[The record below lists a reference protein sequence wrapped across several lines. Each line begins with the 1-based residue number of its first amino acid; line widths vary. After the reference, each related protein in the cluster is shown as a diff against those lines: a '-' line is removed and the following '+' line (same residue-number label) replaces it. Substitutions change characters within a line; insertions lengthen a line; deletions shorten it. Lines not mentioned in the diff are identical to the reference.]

1 MRGYLM
7 VFLITFLAEMGDKTQ
22 ISTLL
27 FSSNKEI
34 NCLGIL
40 AAASCALTLATFF
53 AVVIGSELDRL
64 VSTKTIKVVSGVGF
78 IGIGVW
84 SLLTAK

>member
-1 MRGYLM
+1 MRGYLT

-34 NCLGIL
+34 SRWGIL
-40 AAASCALTLATFF
+40 VAASCALTLATVL
-53 AVVIGSELDRL
+53 AVIVGSELDRF
-64 VSTKTIKVVSGVGF
+64 VSAKTIKLITGIGF
-78 IGIGVW
+78 IGIGIW
-84 SLLTAK
+84 SLLTVK

>member
-1 MRGYLM
+1 M

-34 NCLGIL
+34 NRWGIL
-40 AAASCALTLATFF
+40 AAASCALTLATFL
-53 AVVIGSELDRL
+53 AVVIGSELDRF
-64 VSTKTIKVVSGVGF
+64 VSVRTIKVVSGIGF
-78 IGIGVW
+78 IGIGIW
-84 SLLTAK
+84 TLLMAK

>member
-1 MRGYLM
+1 VRGYLM

-34 NCLGIL
+34 NRWGIL
-40 AAASCALTLATFF
+40 AAASCALTMATFL
-53 AVVIGSELDRL
+53 AVVIGSELDRF
-64 VSTKTIKVVSGVGF
+64 VSAKTIKLISGIGF
-78 IGIGVW
+78 IGIGIYMLW
-84 SLLTAK
+84 MAK

>member
-1 MRGYLM
+1 M

-34 NCLGIL
+34 NRWGIL
-40 AAASCALTLATFF
+40 AAASCALSLATFL
-53 AVVIGSELDRL
+53 AVVIGSELDRF
-64 VSTKTIKVVSGVGF
+64 VSVRTIKVVSGIGF
-78 IGIGVW
+78 IGIGIW
-84 SLLTAK
+84 TLLMAK

>member
-1 MRGYLM
+1 M

-34 NCLGIL
+34 NRWGIL

-53 AVVIGSELDRL
+53 AVIIGSELDRF
-64 VSTKTIKVVSGVGF
+64 VSARTIKLISGIGF
-78 IGIGVW
+78 IGIGIW
-84 SLLTAK
+84 TLLTAK

>member
-1 MRGYLM
+1 MKAYLM

-34 NCLGIL
+34 NRWGVLV
-40 AAASCALTLATFF
+40 AASCALTLATVL
-53 AVVIGSELDRL
+53 AVIVGSELDRF
-64 VSTKTIKVVSGVGF
+64 VSAKTIKLITGIGF
-78 IGIGVW
+78 IGIGIW
-84 SLLTAK
+84 SLLTA

>member
-1 MRGYLM
+1 MKGYLM

-34 NCLGIL
+34 NRWGIL

-53 AVVIGSELDRL
+53 AVVIGSELDRFI
-64 VSTKTIKVVSGVGF
+64 SARTIKVVSGIGF
-78 IGIGVW
+78 IGIGIYTLW
-84 SLLTAK
+84 IAK

>member
-1 MRGYLM
+1 MKAYLM

-34 NCLGIL
+34 NRWGIL
-40 AAASCALTLATFF
+40 AAASCALTMATFL
-53 AVVIGSELDRL
+53 AVVIGSELDRF
-64 VSTKTIKVVSGVGF
+64 VSTKTIKVVSGIGF
-78 IGIGVW
+78 IGIGIYTLW
-84 SLLTAK
+84 MAK

>member
-34 NCLGIL
+34 NRWGIL
-40 AAASCALTLATFF
+40 AAASCALTMATFL
-53 AVVIGSELDRL
+53 AVVIGSELDRF
-64 VSTKTIKVVSGVGF
+64 VSARTIKVISGIGF
-78 IGIGVW
+78 IGIGIW
-84 SLLTAK
+84 TLLTAK

>member
-1 MRGYLM
+1 VKGYLM
-7 VFLITFLAEMGDKTQ
+7 VFFITFLAKMGDKTQ

-34 NCLGIL
+34 NRWGVL

-53 AVVIGSELDRL
+53 AVIIGSELDRF
-64 VSTKTIKVVSGVGF
+64 VSARTIKVISGIGF
-78 IGIGVW
+78 IGIGI
-84 SLLTAK
+84 

>member
-1 MRGYLM
+1 MRCYLM

-34 NCLGIL
+34 NRWGIL
-40 AAASCALTLATFF
+40 TAASCALTLVTFF
-53 AVVIGSELDRL
+53 AVIIGSELDRL
-64 VSTKTIKVVSGVGF
+64 VSARTIKVVSGVGF
-78 IGIGVW
+78 IGIGIW
-84 SLLTAK
+84 TLLTAK

>member
-1 MRGYLM
+1 VKGYLM

-34 NCLGIL
+34 NRWGIL
-40 AAASCALTLATFF
+40 AAASCALTLAVFL
-53 AVVIGSELDRL
+53 AVVVGSELDRF
-64 VSTKTIKVVSGVGF
+64 VSARTIKLISGIGF
-78 IGIGVW
+78 IGIGIW
-84 SLLTAK
+84 TLLTAK

>member
-1 MRGYLM
+1 M

-34 NCLGIL
+34 NRWGIL
-40 AAASCALTLATFF
+40 AAASCALTLATFL
-53 AVVIGSELDRL
+53 AVVIGSELDRF
-64 VSTKTIKVVSGVGF
+64 VSARTIKVVSGIGF
-78 IGIGVW
+78 IGIGIW
-84 SLLTAK
+84 TLLMAK